1 MSLAC
6 GIVGLPNVGK
16 STLFNA
22 ITAAGAE
29 AANYPFCTI
38 EPNVGVV
45 AVPDARLAAINDRI
59 ETERI
64 VPASLEV
71 VDIAGLV
78 AGASKGEGL
87 GNKFLGNIRE
97 TNAILH
103 VVRCFEDP
111 DVVHVS
117 GRVDPLAD
125 IGVIELELV
134 MADLESFERAIDKTA
149 KKARG
154 QDKDAIAD
162 LAAFEKAQPWLEA
175 GKLLSAGTWTE
186 RDLAAF
192 KRLSP
197 LTLKPVLYV
206 ANVGEDDLGGEHP
219 SVAAVREHAA
229 SHGAGLVVLCAQI
242 EGELATMEQADRAE
256 FLADLGL
263 ARSGLERLAVEAFDL
278 LGLQTFFTAGPK
290 EIRAWTIHKG
300 STAPVAAGVIHT
312 DFQRLF
318 IRGEIY
324 SVNDLFELG
333 SEAAIRAKGRLRSE
347 GKEYVMRDGDVAHFL
362 VGRG

>member
-45 AVPDARLAAINDRI
+45 PVPDARLDAINAKI
-59 ETERI
+59 ETEKI
-64 VPASLEV
+64 IPATLEV

-78 AGASKGEGL
+78 AGASRGEGL
-87 GNKFLGNIRE
+87 GNKFLANIRE
-97 TNAILH
+97 TQAILH
-103 VVRCFEDP
+103 VVRCFEDD
-111 DVVHVS
+111 DVVHVA
-117 GRVDPLAD
+117 GKVDALSD

-134 MADLESFERAIDKTA
+134 MADYDTVERAIDKAA

-154 QDKDAIAD
+154 QDAEAKLD
-162 LAAFEKAQPWLEA
+162 LAAYEKALPWLES
-175 GKLLSAGTWTE
+175 GKRLATGSWSEREQIALARLFPLSA
-186 RDLAAF
+186 
-192 KRLSP
+192 
-197 LTLKPVLYV
+197 KPVLYV
-206 ANVGEDDLGGEHP
+206 ANVGEDDIQGEHP
-219 SVAAVREHAA
+219 SVAAVRAHAEA
-229 SHGAGLVVLCAQI
+229 EGAGVVVLCAQI
-242 EGELATMEQADRAE
+242 EGELADMDHADRKE

-263 ARSGLERLAVEAFDL
+263 ERSGLERLAVEAFDL

-290 EIRAWTIHKG
+290 EIRAWTIAKG
-300 STAPVAAGVIHT
+300 SSAPQAAGVIHT
-312 DFQRLF
+312 DFERLF

-324 SVNDLFELG
+324 QVDDLMEYG
-333 SEAAIRAKGRLRSE
+333 SEAAIRAAGKLRSE
-347 GKEYVMRDGDVAHFL
+347 GKEYVLQDGDVAHFL
-362 VGRG
+362 IGK